1 MTFDFFMHNYI
12 GGKAKWDI
20 YVPCLQITTQKYYQF
35 FFFHFNCILV
45 QISHK
50 KSFFINIFIPGRS
63 GVNYGNNQCNLVNM
77 MLLSKK

>member
-1 MTFDFFMHNYI
+1 MGHICPMLANYY
-12 GGKAKWDI
+12 AKI
-20 YVPCLQITTQKYYQF
+20 LSIF
-35 FFFHFNCILV
+35 LIFLHFNCILL

-50 KSFFINIFIPGRS
+50 KCFFINIFIPGRS